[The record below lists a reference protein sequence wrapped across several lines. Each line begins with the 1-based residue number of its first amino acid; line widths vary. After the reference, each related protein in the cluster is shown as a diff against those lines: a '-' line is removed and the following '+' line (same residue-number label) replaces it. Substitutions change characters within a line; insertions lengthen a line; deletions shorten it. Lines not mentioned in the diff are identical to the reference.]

1 MSSIPPS
8 SRADGNSA
16 GKKWAQIGRAVT
28 SPMERTDRAIVNI
41 GPPYVVVGFEVN
53 QTEAFTLD
61 TINTLDYKIMKLAG
75 VGEKHWVHHL
85 DKDYGHAFFY
95 VVSYGVVVK
104 FFSFGPAGAGKI
116 GWSNRGSRTPGEP
129 NAWNQGA
136 VLKDGYA
143 NSRPGTPDYGISEIT
158 KLFKISLTK
167 DQYKRLIKET
177 NRIRE
182 KIKKGEEKYTAYV
195 NDTCAETARD
205 VLDAA
210 GISTPSGSG
219 FVNQSGAPWVHA
231 INPYMWHHRFKEAGY
246 HEAIIGASKDQWK
259 SVVEGIT
266 ESEKENSSLIIEDPA
281 IDQWHQ
287 IESRKQIQHF
297 Q

>member
-16 GKKWAQIGRAVT
+16 GKKWAQIGRSAT
-28 SPMERTDRAIVNI
+28 SPMERTDRAIVSI

-61 TINTLDYKIMKLAG
+61 TINTLDYKIMKMAG

-116 GWSNRGSRTPGEP
+116 GWTNRGSRTPGEP

-143 NSRPGTPDYGISEIT
+143 TGQGR
-158 KLFKISLTK
+158 
-167 DQYKRLIKET
+167 
-177 NRIRE
+177 RIMKFR
-182 KIKKGEEKYTAYV
+182 K
-195 NDTCAETARD
+195 
-205 VLDAA
+205 
-210 GISTPSGSG
+210 P
-219 FVNQSGAPWVHA
+219 QS
-231 INPYMWHHRFKEAGY
+231 YLK
-246 HEAIIGASKDQWK
+246 
-259 SVVEGIT
+259 
-266 ESEKENSSLIIEDPA
+266 
-281 IDQWHQ
+281 
-287 IESRKQIQHF
+287 
-297 Q
+297 

>member
-16 GKKWAQIGRAVT
+16 GKKWAQIGRSAT
-28 SPMERTDRAIVNI
+28 SPMERTDRAIVSI

-53 QTEAFTLD
+53 QTEAFTLS
-61 TINTLDYKIMKLAG
+61 TINTLDYKIMKMAG

-116 GWSNRGSRTPGEP
+116 GWANRGSRTPGEP
-129 NAWNQGA
+129 NVWNQGA

-143 NSRPGTPDYGISEIT
+143 NSRPGTPDYEISEAT

-167 DQYKRLIKET
+167 DQYKRLMKET
-177 NRIRE
+177 GRIRE

-205 VLDAA
+205 ILDAA
-210 GISTPSGSG
+210 GIPTPSGSG

-246 HEAIIGASKDQWK
+246 HEASLVANKYLWEKII
-259 SVVEGIT
+259 EGIEKHET
-266 ESEKENSSLIIEDPA
+266 EDFSLNSADPA
-281 IDQWHQ
+281 GGAWYRN
-287 IESRKQIQHF
+287 ELKK
-297 Q
+297 

>member
-16 GKKWAQIGRAVT
+16 GKKWAQIGRSAT
-28 SPMERTDRAIVNI
+28 SPMERTDRAIVSI

-61 TINTLDYKIMKLAG
+61 TINTLDYKIMKMAG

-116 GWSNRGSRTPGEP
+116 GWANRGSRTPGEP

-143 NSRPGTPDYGISEIT
+143 NNRPGTPDYEISEAT

-167 DQYKRLIKET
+167 DQYKRLMKET
-177 NRIRE
+177 GRIRE

-205 VLDAA
+205 ILDAA

-231 INPYMWHHRFKEAGY
+231 INPYMWHHRFKEARY
-246 HEAIIGASKDQWK
+246 HEASLVANKYLWEKII
-259 SVVEGIT
+259 EGIEKHET
-266 ESEKENSSLIIEDPA
+266 EDFSLNSADPA
-281 IDQWHQ
+281 GGAWYRN
-287 IESRKQIQHF
+287 ELKK
-297 Q
+297 